1 MASSRPKKPLNPND
15 YAAQKKYWYDKLK
28 QSGFDDI
35 ELSDTTLKLGSEQF
49 RRPRSMHGWQAK
61 AAYYQMA
68 SNFLND
74 HRFDNRLERIIW
86 QYHSE
91 GISVRDIAI
100 TLNKAKVHRKM
111 SKDIVWAI
119 VNRLTKIMKK
129 LYNE

>member
-1 MASSRPKKPLNPND
+1 MATRPKKPLNPND
-15 YAAQKKYWYDKLK
+15 YQAQKKYWYAKLK

-49 RRPRSMHGWQAK
+49 RRARSMQGWQAK

-74 HRFDNRLERIIW
+74 HRFANRLERIIW

-91 GISVRDIAI
+91 GISVRDISI
-100 TLNKAKVHRKM
+100 TLNKAKTHRKM